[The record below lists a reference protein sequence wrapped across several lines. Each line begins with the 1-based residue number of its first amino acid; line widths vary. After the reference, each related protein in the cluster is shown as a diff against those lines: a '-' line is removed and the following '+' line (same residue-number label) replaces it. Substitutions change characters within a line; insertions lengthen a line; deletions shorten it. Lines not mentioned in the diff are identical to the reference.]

1 MPKTSSHAD
10 NLRLLLPW
18 LPSLLW
24 AGVIFS
30 ASAVPGS
37 KIPGHFG
44 NLAHVAEYMI
54 FAALLSV
61 PISRGRSLWRAATIA
76 LLIASAY
83 GITDEIH
90 QAFVPMRTPD
100 VADWGRDTLGALIG
114 VSLIA
119 WARHR
124 MAVRQQAQH
133 SAPR

>member
-1 MPKTSSHAD
+1 MPQTAPHART
-10 NLRLLLPW
+10 LRPLIPW
-18 LPSLLW
+18 IPSLLW

-44 NLAHVAEYMI
+44 NAAHVVEYMV
-54 FAALLSV
+54 FAVLLSL
-61 PISRGRSLWRAATIA
+61 PLSRRRGVWRAAAIA

-90 QAFVPMRTPD
+90 QAFVPLRTPD

-114 VSLIA
+114 VALIA

-124 MAVRQQAQH
+124 KAASNRSQA
-133 SAPR
+133 SPPR

>member
-1 MPKTSSHAD
+1 MPKTSPHAD
-10 NLRLLLPW
+10 NLRSLLPW

-44 NLAHVAEYMI
+44 NAAHVAEYMI

-61 PISRGRSLWRAATIA
+61 PISRSRSLWRAAAIA

-100 VADWGRDTLGALIG
+100 VADWGRDTLGALVG
-114 VSLIA
+114 AVAFA
-119 WARHR
+119 WARHV
-124 MAVRQQAQH
+124 MAVRKQT
-133 SAPR
+133 